1 MKYAVLIEFQKAQAT
16 RVYST
21 LDEACRAKQRADGLG
36 RYVPGDPKP
45 RVRIFAGTQVL
56 PDDVETYLPAAGDKY
71 LVMMRTDLPNSPQWF
86 DILDS
91 FPEACAVIGTVVDTA
106 EGDEVL
112 EEHIRI
118 ALLAG
123 AFVESLEEPLDQG
136 DDQRAEQLDQQ

>member
-1 MKYAVLIEFQKAQAT
+1 MKYVVLIECQKSQAT

-36 RYVPGDPKP
+36 SYLPGDLKP
-45 RVRIFAGTQVL
+45 RIRIFAGTPVL

-71 LVMMRTDLPNSPQWF
+71 LVTLMTDLTHSPQWF
-86 DILDS
+86 DVLDS
-91 FPEACAVIGTVVDTA
+91 FPEACAVIGTVVNTA
-106 EGDEVL
+106 EGDAAL
-112 EEHIRI
+112 EKHLRI

-123 AFVESLEEPLDQG
+123 AFVEPLEEPLDQG